1 MAERFNT
8 VHVAAGSANGGE
20 FGSAGA
26 GGAAKPATGHAG
38 HASHS
43 AAHPKAHAAAG
54 PPRHTLAY
62 NPKTNTGAGYGMKGG
77 DPNVKRL
84 QTKVN
89 ALGLTDLHGKPL
101 ALDGK
106 LGPLTTSS
114 IKALQTRLGVTA
126 NGQVSPAFFAQ
137 IMALKTLP
145 AAHPS
150 AHPHAPAH
158 PHHRGVQTA
167 HEGDTERLHEYW
179 VHGEGAAK
187 IGWGAPGDFERC
199 VGELG
204 KHISDPE
211 GYCNLAHHAALG
223 YYPATHAKM
232 EGRGEL
238 IVPDSVRADMATAAI
253 DDLPDD
259 AFAYIEPGGSKD
271 PSGKTTPRSLRHFPI
286 HDKAHVQNAL
296 ARAPQSP
303 FGEKA
308 MPKIRAAATKFGIDA
323 ADDSG
328 RADSLSGYVRSFPLE
343 DVSVRTGK
351 TGREVTAYAAVFN
364 TPTEIHDQDGH
375 YNEELDP
382 VVFNRAI
389 SDSAPAG
396 GRTNWRVGV
405 FYNHGMTLHGT
416 PSDRHSMP
424 IGVPLE
430 IKPDGRGLLTR
441 TLYHRSDFADEIVEG
456 LESGAI
462 PGYSFSGRFLRS
474 NPLIPRGGF
483 RADRG
488 GSLRT
493 VRRMES
499 TLREYGPTPFPAY
512 KDAAILGVRSDT
524 LLGAMAADPALAMR
538 MLTAL
543 RDGAPLDSPSLSGA
557 PEHRDSPPEDSHQV
571 RSGRSVKEE
580 LAARRSAFLQK
591 YGSRDV

>member
-1 MAERFNT
+1 MTDAERFNT
-8 VHVAAGSANGGE
+8 THVAAGSSTGGQ
-20 FGSAGA
+20 FGSAGG
-26 GGAAKPATGHAG
+26 GGAAKPAAG
-38 HASHS
+38 HGHTGAHP
-43 AAHPKAHAAAG
+43 AAHHAAHTG

-62 NPKTNTGAGYGMKGG
+62 NPKTNTGAGYGMPHG
-77 DPNVKRL
+77 DPNVKSL
-84 QTKVN
+84 QTVLN
-89 ALGLTDLHGKPL
+89 RLGMKDSHGKPL
-101 ALDGK
+101 AVDGK

-114 IKALQTRLGVTA
+114 IKALQTRLGVKA
-126 NGQVSPAFFAQ
+126 DGQVSPAFFAQ
-137 IMALKTLP
+137 VVALKEFPPPHVKP
-145 AAHPS
+145 AAR
-150 AHPHAPAH
+150 
-158 PHHRGVQTA
+158 PHHRGVETA
-167 HEGDTERLHEYW
+167 HPGATERLHEYW

-187 IGWGAPGDFERC
+187 IGWGAPGDFDRC

-204 KHISDPE
+204 KHISNSQ

-238 IVPDSVRADMATAAI
+238 IVPDSVRADMATQAI
-253 DDLPDD
+253 NDLPDD

-271 PSGKTTPRSLRHFPI
+271 SSGKTTPRDLRHFPI

-308 MPKIRAAATKFGIDA
+308 MPKIRAAAAKCGIDM

-405 FYNHGMTLHGT
+405 FYNHGMTLMGT

-430 IKPDGRGLLTR
+430 IKPDARGLLTR
-441 TLYHRSDFADEIVEG
+441 TMYHRSDFADEIVEG

-474 NPLIPRGGF
+474 TPLIPRGGF

-512 KDAAILGVRSDT
+512 PDAAILGVRSDT
-524 LLGAMAADPALAMR
+524 LFSAMAADPELAMR

-543 RDGAPLDSPSLSGA
+543 RDGAPLDSPPLSGA
-557 PEHRDSPPEDSHQV
+557 PEHRDSPPEDSHTV

-591 YGSRDV
+591 YGSQR